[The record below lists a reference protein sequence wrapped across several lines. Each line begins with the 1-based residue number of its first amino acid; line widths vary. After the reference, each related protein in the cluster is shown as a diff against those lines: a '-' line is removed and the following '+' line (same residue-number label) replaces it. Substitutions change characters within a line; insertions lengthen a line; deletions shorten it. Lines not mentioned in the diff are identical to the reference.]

1 MNRSIFSIVL
11 AIVLAATAMILSG
24 CATTE
29 ISTPEMTIKTST
41 LWKNIE
47 SASAQTENLVLELG
61 SSNSNE
67 DAKALVLACVM
78 FPDMPACKS
87 D

>member
-1 MNRSIFSIVL
+1 MKKIL
-11 AIVLAATAMILSG
+11 AMVLAASAMVLSG

-29 ISTPEMTIKTST
+29 ITTPEMTIKTST

-47 SASAQTENLVLELG
+47 SASAQTEDLVLELG
-61 SSNSNE
+61 SSKSNE
-67 DAKALVLACVM
+67 DAKALMLACVM